1 MNTRGIGVTLL
12 GASSIFV
19 LVESW
24 DHTHLQALKPHS
36 HAEDQRPVEIGKF
49 QYTTPVSGD
58 PYLAD
63 RPIYEIVTVPD
74 LRNLLR
80 SPPHRPCKA

>member
-1 MNTRGIGVTLL
+1 MNTRRIGVTLL

-63 RPIYEIVTVPD
+63 RPIYEIVDVRKLPG
-74 LRNLLR
+74 
-80 SPPHRPCKA
+80 